1 MIKFSEKKQTHYDVS
16 LNYHDLPDDLI
27 EVTHDQ
33 HQKNLK
39 ALNSGYHVFSD
50 FSLSEQRPSPFHKW
64 LDGAWVDNRT
74 DTEITEYNR
83 SILPKLSKRQFSL
96 YLFDNNKY
104 DEVISAINAN
114 PRFKIEFDAVADI
127 ERLSPTVSAMT
138 QLLEWTDEQV
148 DEMWQEALKL

>member
-16 LNYHDLPDDLI
+16 LNYPDLPDDLVDVND
-27 EVTHDQ
+27 EQ
-33 HQKNLK
+33 HQENLK

-50 FSLSEQRPSPFHKW
+50 FSLSEQRPSSFHKW

-83 SILPKLSKRQFSL
+83 SILPKISKRQFSL

-104 DEVISAINAN
+104 DEVMTAINAN
-114 PRFKIEFDAVADI
+114 PRFKIEFDTVADI

-138 QLLEWTDEQV
+138 ALLGWTDQQV
-148 DEMWQEALKL
+148 DTMWTEALEL